1 MTTENKS
8 TNTKRRGRRS
18 KQHTNLDTIGEWRRQ
33 TSFSITN
40 PAQYTNCGEIPS
52 ERLGSIAEEEEREGS
67 DSFRPLV
74 SVYNLFACPR
84 SCKDGDGIIA
94 FRKCYSGIQIQQSN
108 VERERYA
115 LADDI
120 YDDEESII
128 VFSKPNAIE
137 DDGTAKTEQTE
148 EDDLSADQ
156 VAAQHITGEQGPSF
170 LDNFCANICGVFPLS
185 GFLKKRKCS
194 GSSVVSLSDETMAE
208 DGGII
213 VVRNGAAREIEF
225 GEEISDTDEILGRE
239 TSDRF
244 GKRIE
249 KSVKK
254 VGDEV
259 VHKAEDAGILT
270 LNGIAHVV
278 KTMASALTQG
288 AVNTDTKGE
297 DEEDMKK
304 TAEAREHADM
314 VRGALNEMSGRSV
327 EGIGPDDLYP
337 SQASF

>member
-33 TSFSITN
+33 TSFSISN
-40 PAQYTNCGEIPS
+40 PTQITSCGETPS
-52 ERLGSIAEEEEREGS
+52 GRLGSIVEEEEQEGS
-67 DSFRPLV
+67 DGFGPLA

-84 SCKDGDGIIA
+84 SCKDEDGIIA